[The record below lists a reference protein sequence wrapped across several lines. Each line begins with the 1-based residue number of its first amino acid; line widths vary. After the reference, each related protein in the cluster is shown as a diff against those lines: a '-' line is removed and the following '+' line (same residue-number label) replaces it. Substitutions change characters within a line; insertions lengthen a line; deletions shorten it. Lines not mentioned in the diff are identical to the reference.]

1 MNKDEIIE
9 KYIDV
14 IQMKRDAIENVERA
28 TWETNCSFLI
38 PGETTALNIR
48 TVQSVDYIV
57 SLFASLLGKANLFEQ
72 ACKEMEVGDAKFI
85 WQGFTVEQWKKDF
98 KTRIEKIQIS
108 KKKEELKDLES
119 RLDKLVS
126 KEKREQ
132 MELEAIQRTL
142 DKM

>member
-9 KYIDV
+9 KYVYI
-14 IQMKRDAIENVERA
+14 IQLKRAAIETVERA
-28 TWETNCSFLI
+28 TWETNCSFLV
-38 PGETTALNIR
+38 PGETTAINIR
-48 TVQSVDYIV
+48 TVQNVDYIV

-72 ACKEMEVGDAKFI
+72 ACKELEADVEFI

-108 KKKEELKDLES
+108 KKKDELKDLES